1 MFDGKKE
8 NETKELE
15 SITNEV
21 NAHARQFKFKIT
33 LDENP
38 INSDSAVGRSI
49 DFVYRELD
57 EKNKPVLNL
66 LKIDEAEI
74 VDSDF
79 TGNVEDYVTIKL
91 KTVSYDGDYWNNSG
105 LLLK

>member
-1 MFDGKKE
+1 E
-8 NETKELE
+8 ELDE
-15 SITNEV
+15 ITQEV
-21 NAHARQFKFKIT
+21 NLHAKLFKFKIT

-38 INSDSAVGRSI
+38 INNDSAVGRSV
-49 DFVYRELD
+49 DFVYRELCES
-57 EKNKPVLNL
+57 EKPKLNL

-79 TGNVEDYVTIKL
+79 SGNAKDYVTIKL
-91 KTVSYDGDYWNNSG
+91 KTVTYDGDYWNNSG